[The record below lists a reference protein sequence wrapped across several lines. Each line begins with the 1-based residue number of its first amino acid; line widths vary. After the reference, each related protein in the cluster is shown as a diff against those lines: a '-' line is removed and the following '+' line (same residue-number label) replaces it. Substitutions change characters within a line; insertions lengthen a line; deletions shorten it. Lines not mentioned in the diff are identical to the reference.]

1 MIKSYIKE
9 TLARLTG
16 DKDKVIAEKNFRKNT
31 SAVEGQIARLKSDL
45 VNAED
50 ELDTAQESLKT
61 AKYPT
66 TLSVGG
72 ASYIQ
77 SVVSAKETVERKQQI
92 VDQINESIKYYQA
105 LLAEFNTE
113 VEG

>member
-1 MIKSYIKE
+1 MKSYVKE

-16 DKDKVIAEKNFRKNT
+16 DKDQVIAGKNFRKNS

-50 ELDTAQESLKT
+50 ELDTAKEALKAT
-61 AKYPT
+61 KYPT

-92 VDQINESIKYYQA
+92 VEQINESIKYYQE
-105 LLAEFNTE
+105 LLREFNTE